1 MKHSDNPEQILSPQH
16 ARWVVG
22 VLSTSNF
29 AIGMGAFIVV
39 GVMTPV
45 ATEFALS
52 KTASGL
58 LLTIYALA
66 YAIGSPLSIA
76 LTGRLSRVRVLT
88 IGMSIFMVGALLAAF
103 APDPLTLYASRIVAA
118 LGAGMFTPVTSVV
131 AMALVPPARRGK
143 ALAQVFIGFTLA
155 QVLGVPIGSFIGYT
169 FGWQI
174 AFALVAVLSLLCLIG
189 VTRLVPQTLSVPAN
203 SLTTLVQTMRNPPVM
218 NAVMFTASYITCAYV
233 LFTLIAPLLEE
244 QMQYSRN
251 GVTALLALYGL
262 GAVLG
267 NILGGRLT
275 DRIGPYRSLIIA
287 CVSQTLLLPFFSVLP
302 LPDLLLF
309 AIAIVWSTF
318 GWSFMV
324 PQQARLVAAAPDGQS
339 VVLALNAAAVYVG
352 ASVGSTLSGLISEA
366 YGLNMLGLAAALCAI
381 LALFHLLLSERQLRR
396 MDAASG

>member
-275 DRIGPYRSLIIA
+275 SMSAPRSA
-287 CVSQTLLLPFFSVLP
+287 RPCPVL
-302 LPDLLLF
+302 
-309 AIAIVWSTF
+309 S
-318 GWSFMV
+318 
-324 PQQARLVAAAPDGQS
+324 ARPTD
-339 VVLALNAAAVYVG
+339 
-352 ASVGSTLSGLISEA
+352 
-366 YGLNMLGLAAALCAI
+366 
-381 LALFHLLLSERQLRR
+381 
-396 MDAASG
+396 